1 MKILSVVIVI
11 WLIVGFLA
19 GLQRHYYDG
28 DVSCARAGTVAAT
41 IVAGPLNYAGA
52 NPKIHCRVP
61 EPSK

>member
-1 MKILSVVIVI
+1 MKILSVVVVV
-11 WLIVGFLA
+11 WLIIGFLA